1 MPLLMWF
8 NGSWRKILSF
18 SITLSRHPVNVCHSP
33 DGFDLVAVA
42 KHLLLLE
49 MQRFPPRA
57 TTFILTI
64 HLLYVSVAD
73 FFKVFPVTLY
83 ACVCVCVSWDLE
95 LQFLVFLVHVT
106 GWTIFVFRTE
116 PSRSHLPKQTGT
128 LLLPR
133 QSERGIET
141 ESAGSQKNTTVL
153 HIIFTLDTS
162 V

>member
-1 MPLLMWF
+1 
-8 NGSWRKILSF
+8 
-18 SITLSRHPVNVCHSP
+18 
-33 DGFDLVAVA
+33 
-42 KHLLLLE
+42 

-73 FFKVFPVTLY
+73 FLKVFPVTLY

-128 LLLPR
+128 LLLPP

-141 ESAGSQKNTTVL
+141 ESAGSQKNTTTYHFYIGHKCVVFICTNVYWEHIQL
-153 HIIFTLDTS
+153 HIENCKSQIGQSYRCTYL
-162 V
+162 VL